1 MDHDVINAFVENL
14 CNHFNLTN
22 ESVKCNVRKHSENLL
37 RDGDMSF
44 PLYYIMK
51 NIKENKPDC
60 ELPTATILESSGTL
74 ESISESDSK
83 KWNLE
88 EQLTSLKEASA
99 TWKLRIEK
107 CEIQRNRV
115 VIYFQKDYTFRTT
128 LRNVLQVQHL
138 YGSCQKRKQGI
149 VIEASVSEGDDMDL
163 SQLRVKYLKDFAVR
177 AAKQSGYNTFDSS
190 EACDC
195 IGFIL
200 TTKSSKDLPDR
211 MKAVICGAVVNAKSR
226 TKETD
231 MLAKEYLRL
240 RESDMRTAAL
250 HKYGTAVEG
259 DVKWNSLISSLGE
272 AAVKMELLKVKP
284 SQTVSLSLESDYK
297 VSRERSSKGATFVLY
312 NYARITSIL
321 KQFHEKEEKKLYPT
335 LLTLDEIDF
344 ALLKCDEEWQL
355 LHFIIVYP
363 SIVNSLGND
372 LEKGI
377 LKPHVICVFLSA
389 MCKTF
394 SVYYRRIRI
403 LREPRQHLFPT
414 MCARIYLLKALQIT
428 LQSSL
433 HLMGIDT
440 VNQM

>member
-44 PLYYIMK
+44 PLYYTMT
-51 NIKENKPDC
+51 NFKENETNC
-60 ELPTATILESSGTL
+60 ELPTAAILESSVTSD
-74 ESISESDSK
+74 SISESDSK
-83 KWNLE
+83 ELN
-88 EQLTSLKEASA
+88 LKE
-99 TWKLRIEK
+99 
-107 CEIQRNRV
+107 
-115 VIYFQKDYTFRTT
+115 
-128 LRNVLQVQHL
+128 
-138 YGSCQKRKQGI
+138 GI

-195 IGFIL
+195 IGFVL

-240 RESDMRTAAL
+240 RENDMRTAAL
-250 HKYGTAVEG
+250 HKYGTAVED

-297 VSRERSSKGATFVLY
+297 VSWERSSKGATFVLY

-344 ALLKCDEEWQL
+344 ASLKCDEEWQL

-377 LKPHVICVFLSA
+377 LKPHVICIFLSA

>member
-14 CNHFNLTN
+14 CNHFNFTN

-44 PLYYIMK
+44 PLYYTMT
-51 NIKENKPDC
+51 NFKENETNC
-60 ELPTATILESSGTL
+60 ELPTAAILESSVTSD
-74 ESISESDSK
+74 SISESDSK
-83 KWNLE
+83 ELN
-88 EQLTSLKEASA
+88 LKE
-99 TWKLRIEK
+99 
-107 CEIQRNRV
+107 
-115 VIYFQKDYTFRTT
+115 
-128 LRNVLQVQHL
+128 
-138 YGSCQKRKQGI
+138 GI

-195 IGFIL
+195 IGFVL

-240 RESDMRTAAL
+240 RENDMRTAAL

-259 DVKWNSLISSLGE
+259 GDKWNSLISSLGE
-272 AAVKMELLKVKP
+272 AAVKMEMLKVKP

-344 ALLKCDEEWQL
+344 ASLKCDEEWQL

-377 LKPHVICVFLSA
+377 LKPHVICIFLSA